1 MRKLLLGLVLLGLVG
16 CGRGSAT
23 RPDDFAVRL
32 REDGGMTPFSRNI
45 LLTSGVSED
54 ETFLNGVVL
63 RVQFELTETN
73 LTALYEAVVDNRFDS
88 IRADVEEGVYD
99 RGGTSIG
106 VQTSGEMVWVYDN
119 GTSFV
124 RERCLDEYEAIYA
137 AAFQLVTAQPDAA
150 AGSFT
155 LTWDEKLTWGGWEIE
170 VAVGGDYLGMTEPE
184 LMTTEVTV
192 FSRNAAASYPITLSN
207 SVNGNTATFTLDMS
221 QHQQLFLSQESGE
234 PVMVGGERLRD

>member
-16 CGRGSAT
+16 CGRGSAS

-45 LLTSGVSED
+45 LLTNGVSED

-63 RVQFELTETN
+63 RVQFELTATD
-73 LTALYEAVVDNRFDS
+73 LTALYEAVVDNRFES
-88 IRADVEEGVYD
+88 IRADEEEGVYD

-106 VQTSGEMVWVYDN
+106 VQREGEMVWVYDN
-119 GTSFV
+119 GMSFV
-124 RERCLDEYEAIYA
+124 RQRWLDEYEAIYA

-150 AGSFT
+150 ADSFT
-155 LTWDEKLTWGGWEIE
+155 LTWDDKLVFGGWEIL
-170 VAVGGDYLGMTEPE
+170 VTVGGDYLGMTEPDM
-184 LMTTEVTV
+184 MTPEVTV
-192 FSRNAAASYPITLSN
+192 YSRNAAASYPITLSN

-221 QHQQLFLSQESGE
+221 QHRQVFLTQEGGE
-234 PVMVGGERLRD
+234 PVMVGETRD